1 MAKDFHLNGAQA
13 NITFA
18 EILDQFAAPS
28 PLQAPVKTVNPSM
41 IGANDSGDEA
51 IALEQF
57 MPTVLA
63 NIVEGTQLTVCTPY
77 RKNALALN
85 VAGNVTA
92 GFA

>member
-1 MAKDFHLNGAQA
+1 MPTNNEQV
-13 NITFA
+13 
-18 EILDQFAAPS
+18 DQFAAPS
-28 PLQAPVKTVNPSM
+28 PLQAPVETVNPSM

-63 NIVEGTQLTVCTPY
+63 NIVEGTQLTVCTPH